1 MLHRQAYGLGLNLDP
16 EVHHPEASFAEK
28 QQRCSLWY
36 AIIFQDTSLSL
47 YCELPPST
55 VYNDIDFSALRS
67 ASSSPQDYLDP
78 PTDPLLSI
86 FSDFPALN
94 QRDRDEHDID
104 FMTAMWRYASFCQEH
119 LCIPRALRRA
129 VCTDAVHK
137 AKMIAEFRNMYA
149 TWPSPFNST
158 NPSRFD
164 GWDTRLI
171 RQTIATASVYFWVL
185 MTMSMD
191 SNETSG
197 VESDFDGALEA
208 AHEGLTAF
216 FALVRIEP
224 SQADSW
230 SVHHTR
236 AYDQAA
242 MIGNILATQNLNRD
256 AGRMLAKSD
265 LERYIDILLRSRGC
279 AEFETLRKKRLADLE
294 ALRLSIKYV

>member
-1 MLHRQAYGLGLNLDP
+1 MLHRQAYGLGLNLNP
-16 EVHHPEASFAEK
+16 EVHHAEASLAEK

-55 VYNDIDFSALRS
+55 AYNDIDFSALRS
-67 ASSSPQDYLDP
+67 TAKTPQDYLEQRA
-78 PTDPLLSI
+78 DPLLSI
-86 FSDFPALN
+86 LSDLPALS
-94 QRDRDEHDID
+94 QRDKDEHDLD
-104 FMTAMWRYASFCQEH
+104 FMTSMWRYASFCQEH

-129 VCTDAVHK
+129 VCTDTVHK
-137 AKMIAEFRNMYA
+137 AKLMAEFRNMYA

-158 NPSRFD
+158 NPTRFD
-164 GWDTRLI
+164 GWDTRLV
-171 RQTIATASVYFWVL
+171 RQTIATSSVYFWVL

-197 VESDFDGALEA
+197 VESDYDGALDA

-236 AYDQAA
+236 AYDQAT
-242 MIGNILATQNLNRD
+242 MIGNILATQDLNRD

-279 AEFETLRKKRLADLE
+279 VEFESLRKKRLADLE
-294 ALRLSIKYV
+294 SLRLSIKYV